1 MEQPIQKNREL
12 MLASPWRRLAGA
24 LIDVALFFAISL
36 VVLSLYDELPNL
48 DSTSNSWGNLDAVW
62 EPGEPSA
69 WAQITF
75 YVVYFLAVACV
86 ARRSQ
91 TPGKLLTKTYVTKE
105 NGISSGFR
113 ITLLREFVVMASFYL
128 IIPFIIAS
136 LWCVLDKKNQCL
148 WDKIFRT
155 YVTHSPSTSNTT
167 TTIGPQ
173 PANIESEMTVSPLH
187 GHSQI
192 AEDLREIDLLL
203 EKGAISE
210 EEHSKRRH
218 HRIHG
223 ES

>member
-1 MEQPIQKNREL
+1 MKYPIREKGEL
-12 MLASPWRRLAGA
+12 VLASPWRRLTGA

-36 VVLSLYDELPNL
+36 VILSLYDELPNL
-48 DSTSNSWGNLDAVW
+48 DSTSNSWGDLDAVW

-69 WAQITF
+69 WAQVTF
-75 YVVYFLAVACV
+75 YAVYFLAVACV
-86 ARRSQ
+86 AQRSQ
-91 TPGKLLTKTYVTKE
+91 TPGKLLTKMYVTRE
-105 NGISSGFR
+105 NGTSSGFR
-113 ITLLREFVVMASFYL
+113 IILLREFVVMASFYL
-128 IIPFIIAS
+128 IVPFIIAS
-136 LWCVLDKKNQCL
+136 LWCLLDKKNQCL

-155 YVTHSPSTSNTT
+155 YVTYSPSTSNTT

-173 PANIESEMTVSPLH
+173 PTSIESEMMVSPLH

-203 EKGAISE
+203 EKGDISE

-218 HRIHG
+218 RRIHG